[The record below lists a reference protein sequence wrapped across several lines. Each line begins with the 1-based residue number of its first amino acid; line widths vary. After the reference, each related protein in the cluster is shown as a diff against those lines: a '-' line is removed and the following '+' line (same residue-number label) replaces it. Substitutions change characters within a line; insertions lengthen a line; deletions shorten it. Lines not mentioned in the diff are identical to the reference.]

1 MTSPRTRR
9 LAVLASG
16 HGTNLRALADAD
28 RAGALGGSIALVLSD
43 RPDAGA
49 LAIARERGIPA
60 EALDPGPRASRLA
73 DATEP
78 QWLER
83 LAAHDVDTILLAGF
97 MRILHAGFLDAFR
110 GKVLNI
116 HPSLLPAFPGLD
128 AIARALDHGVRVTG
142 CTVHLVHAG
151 IDDGP
156 ILMQG
161 AVPILDDDTLATLTP
176 RIHAAEHALYPR
188 AVHSYLTRPFEL
200 DGRRV
205 RWLVPELPWPE
216 FPGPE
221 LP

>member
-28 RAGALGGSIALVLSD
+28 RAGTLGGSIAFVLSD
-43 RPDAGA
+43 RADAGA
-49 LAIARERGIPA
+49 LAIAREHGIAA
-60 EALDPGPRASRLA
+60 EALDPGTRASRLA
-73 DATEP
+73 DAAEP
-78 QWLER
+78 RWLER

-97 MRILHAGFLDAFR
+97 MRILHAGFLDAFQ

-116 HPSLLPAFPGLD
+116 HPSLLPAFPGVD
-128 AIARALDHGVRVTG
+128 AIARALGHGVRVTG
-142 CTVHLVHAG
+142 CTVHLVNAG

-156 ILMQG
+156 ILMQS
-161 AVPILDDDTLATLTP
+161 AVPIFDDDTLATLVP

-188 AVHSYLTRPFEL
+188 AVRSFLTRPFEL
-200 DGRRV
+200 EGRRLH
-205 RWLVPELPWPE
+205 WLAPELPR
-216 FPGPE
+216 PE